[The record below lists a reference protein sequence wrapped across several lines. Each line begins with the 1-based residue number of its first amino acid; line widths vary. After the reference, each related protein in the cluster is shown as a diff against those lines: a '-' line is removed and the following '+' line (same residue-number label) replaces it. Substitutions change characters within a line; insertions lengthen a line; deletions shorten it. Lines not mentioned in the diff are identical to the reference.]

1 VFFGYNFT
9 PMLILVIFLLTL
21 EFLTFLVLKE
31 HFLVR
36 SKTRFYVFLTINTL
50 LSLLFW
56 YVLLRSITFRGSF
69 DTPSN
74 IVFHMYLAWMI
85 SSVIVPRF
93 ILIFLHYAG
102 RLIRIREKKHS
113 RVLTNTGITISVI
126 FLCVMVLS
134 STAGRFNIRTEE
146 VTVNIKGLDSRL
158 EGLRIVQLSD
168 MHLSSFYNHRRLME
182 RVIIKVNSLKP
193 DLLINTGDFV
203 SYGWREFARFDTIFS
218 KSVSRYGNYA
228 VLGNH
233 DMGTYLPN
241 STSEEKSDNIR
252 KMKELITASG
262 YRLLDNEHIFLEI
275 NGARVELLGV
285 ETSGRYPEMIHTD
298 VRLAMNGTDTADL
311 RIMLLHDP
319 NQWKKDIVGKT
330 DIELSFAGH
339 THGMQI
345 GILTKKFRWSPAKYI
360 YPEWNGLF
368 TTGNQYLYVNRGL
381 GVLGIPFR
389 LWMPPEITV
398 LTLSAG

>member
-1 VFFGYNFT
+1 
-9 PMLILVIFLLTL
+9 MLILVIFLLTL